1 MSCIGE
7 APETIMR
14 RRSMGVGRSVLKPLL
29 AMWHMQMGA
38 SVTAGLNQS
47 QQTLGEKKEKPP
59 ATEEKAG

>member
-1 MSCIGE
+1 
-7 APETIMR
+7 MR